1 MADVLAWPELPTG
14 VCAALKQWYRSPLQ
28 QQAAF
33 DDVAGAFELLEFCH
47 LGLDPVALVSCA
59 NILVD
64 WQQSSQAR
72 FKRARASAVLD
83 MRERLTLPQQVR
95 PNPQAV
101 YESFVKLSPAAV
113 LAMHEKQKAARRSD
127 PVTRNSL
134 EESEK
139 LRYALLLGNFVD
151 EADLPVAREIRELD
165 DSDQALHCRSSMRN

>member
-59 NILVD
+59 TFLVD

-72 FKRARASAVLD
+72 FKQARASAVLD
-83 MRERLTLPQQVR
+83 MRERLTLETNGYAGDPCTER
-95 PNPQAV
+95 AR
-101 YESFVKLSPAAV
+101 ARV
-113 LAMHEKQKAARRSD
+113 LHLVSLTWLRARLAGRLM
-127 PVTRNSL
+127 V
-134 EESEK
+134 EQE
-139 LRYALLLGNFVD
+139 LLFNWLGHGRCDAF
-151 EADLPVAREIRELD
+151 E
-165 DSDQALHCRSSMRN
+165 